1 MQKLKSKIPPIIF
14 FLIFLNL
21 IFTRSFVG
29 IRILN
34 YRLGEY
40 IVLIGFLSLFL
51 FTIYFIK
58 YQPSKEI
65 RLISIILFYFVL
77 QLLMT
82 QANILNTYTFKAA
95 SFIGMISFFYFGLNF
110 QHNNKYVEK
119 LRAFLPVLLPII
131 YFFGSSIYPKFIGSF
146 FINYS
151 DKFEYIKASDILM
164 VLVVVIFYYNN
175 FENKKW
181 NNLFIFIVLP
191 AFMPILLYLSRGSF
205 LALVVF
211 FLMEMFS
218 LRKELI
224 SNLLRTSLFTLL
236 AIIVFIVSTFNIYG
250 NLSFEK
256 SNPLINEELKKSQT
270 AVLQDNIEDLLVRR
284 NYIGVLFSLYV
295 DEGTL
300 KSTDGTL
307 NWRLD
312 IWQDLLNDM
321 NDENKNLF
329 GYGYNEILPA
339 MTDASEPGRMG
350 ADGMN
355 ENIHNY
361 FLNVYARGGIPL
373 LVMFL
378 FLHYL
383 FIKKW
388 KTVNGDYRI
397 VNFIIPLLIA
407 SFFDVSMEGVQFPLH
422 YYFFIGTFLALKN

>member
-14 FLIFLNL
+14 FLICLNL

-58 YQPSKEI
+58 YKPSKEI

-131 YFFGSSIYPKFIGSF
+131 YFLGSSIYPKFISSF

-224 SNLLRTSLFTLL
+224 SNLVRTSLFTLL
-236 AIIVFIVSTFNIYG
+236 GIIVFIVSTFNIYG

-407 SFFDVSMEGVQFPLH
+407 SFFDVSMEGVQFPLN
-422 YYFFIGTFLALKN
+422 YYFFIGTFLALKT